1 MRQSAHNIFSQRR
14 ADGFTVIE
22 LIAVLVMI
30 SVISAVILGRMGGDI
45 KADLDARTDTLKAHL
60 RYAQSRAMDSDLIWG
75 IRYTG
80 TGYFLFSFNGSSE
93 SAIRIP
99 DEENVIVDLSGDGIS
114 LGSFQAI
121 SFDSWG
127 SPYANATGTGSSAG
141 QTIVVSAG
149 SNPLNSIAVTKNTGF
164 IQ

>member
-1 MRQSAHNIFSQRR
+1 MRQPRHKNFFPYST
-14 ADGFTVIE
+14 DGFTVIE

-30 SVISAVILGRMGGDI
+30 SVISAIILGRMGNL
-45 KADLDARTDTLKAHL
+45 KADLDARTDTLKTHL

-93 SAIRIP
+93 SVIRLP
-99 DEENVIVDLSGDGIS
+99 DEETPVVDLSGDGIN
-114 LGSFQAI
+114 LGAFHEI

-127 SPYANATGTGSSAG
+127 SPFANATGTGSSTG

-149 SNPLNSIAVTKNTGF
+149 GSPLNSIAVTKNTGF
-164 IQ
+164 IR

>member
-1 MRQSAHNIFSQRR
+1 MRQSNHKNLFPYSK
-14 ADGFTVIE
+14 DGFTVIE
-22 LIAVLVMI
+22 IIAVLVMI
-30 SVISAVILGRMGGDI
+30 SVISAIILGRLGGNI
-45 KADLDARTDTLKAHL
+45 KADLDARTDTLKTHL

-114 LGSFQAI
+114 LGTFQAI
-121 SFDSWG
+121 SYDSWG

-149 SNPLNSIAVTKNTGF
+149 SAPPNAIAVTKNTGF